1 MSSLS
6 CFRSGPEEGACG
18 TPKPGACPGE
28 DWLHSLGEIRVL
40 TEMGETQEEDLSP
53 LQNLFW
59 VPLIGQR
66 PWKPMG
72 ERTLV
77 GQGKREAE
85 I

>member
-1 MSSLS
+1 MHV
-6 CFRSGPEEGACG
+6 GP
-18 TPKPGACPGE
+18 PNLGACPGE

>member
-1 MSSLS
+1 M
-6 CFRSGPEEGACG
+6 GPPNLGV
-18 TPKPGACPGE
+18 CPGE
-28 DWLHSLGEIRVL
+28 DWLDGLGEIRVL

-53 LQNLFW
+53 FQNLFW

-66 PWKPMG
+66 PWEPMG

-77 GQGKREAE
+77 RQGKREAE

>member
-1 MSSLS
+1 M
-6 CFRSGPEEGACG
+6 
-18 TPKPGACPGE
+18 
-28 DWLHSLGEIRVL
+28 GEIRVL
-40 TEMGETQEEDLSP
+40 TEMGETEEEDLSP

-72 ERTLV
+72 KDPCGE
-77 GQGKREAE
+77 QGKVGAE

>member
-1 MSSLS
+1 M
-6 CFRSGPEEGACG
+6 
-18 TPKPGACPGE
+18 
-28 DWLHSLGEIRVL
+28 HSLGEIRVL
-40 TEMGETQEEDLSP
+40 IEMGETQEEDLSP